1 MNINKF
7 YFNKNDL
14 IKIFENI
21 KKKSKFNFI
30 ESVDIAI
37 NLSIDTKDINQTIKG
52 NVLLPHNF
60 GKTKKVIVFA
70 SKSKEKI
77 SYSAGAFFVGME
89 NLFDKVKNNTIKY
102 DVVLSTLD
110 SMKLVSKL
118 GQILGPKGLMPNLKL
133 GTITDDL
140 ENSISKFVK
149 GKIIYKNDK
158 FGIIH
163 STIGKLNF
171 TSNQLLDNFICFI
184 NSIISNKP
192 KQLKNMFFLK
202 KIFISS
208 TMGKSF
214 LVNLN

>member
-1 MNINKF
+1 MNINKL
-7 YFNKNDL
+7 YFNKNVL
-14 IKIFENI
+14 IKIFEDI
-21 KKKSKFNFI
+21 KKTSKSNFI
-30 ESVDIAI
+30 ESVDIAV
-37 NLSIDTKDINQTIKG
+37 NLSIDTKNINQTVRGSI
-52 NVLLPHNF
+52 LLPYNI

-89 NLFDKVKNNTIKY
+89 DLFYKVKNNIIKY

-110 SMKLVSKL
+110 AMKLVSKL

-133 GTITDDL
+133 GTVTDDL

-149 GKIIYKNDK
+149 GQITYKNDK

-171 TSNQLLDNFICFI
+171 TNNQLLDNFMCFI

-192 KQLKNMFFLK
+192 NQLKGNFFLK